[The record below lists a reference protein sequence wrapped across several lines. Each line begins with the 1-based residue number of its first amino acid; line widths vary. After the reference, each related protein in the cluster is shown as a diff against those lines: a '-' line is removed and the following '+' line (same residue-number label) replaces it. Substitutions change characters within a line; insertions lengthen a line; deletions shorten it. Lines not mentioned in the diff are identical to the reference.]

1 MVPWILLSPFLL
13 FGQKHARFA
22 YTSQDD
28 FASIFFKSAVA
39 SSVGVNW
46 VLIENLLRYGY
57 LHDRLFSDT

>member
-1 MVPWILLSPFLL
+1 M